1 MTTTCSE
8 SKRTQYDTSS
18 GEGVLKSVQLSGGGV
33 ALARNAHPR
42 EPVGEVEIR

>member
-1 MTTTCSE
+1 MKAIQGKGGCKSLA
-8 SKRTQYDTSS
+8 RTRD
-18 GEGVLKSVQLSGGGV
+18 GA